1 MFFVELNTN
10 IPYESAEQP
19 MLTKD
24 YSLLKR
30 RLRLV
35 SFLYIKDLFVLSDL
49 VCFNVFVALQQ
60 LD

>member
-1 MFFVELNTN
+1 MFFVELSMN

-35 SFLYIKDLFVLSDL
+35 SFLYKRSI
-49 VCFNVFVALQQ
+49 CFS
-60 LD
+60 

>member
-1 MFFVELNTN
+1 MN

>member
-19 MLTKD
+19 LLTKD

-30 RLRLV
+30 RLEEDDS
-35 SFLYIKDLFVLSDL
+35 SFFSLI
-49 VCFNVFVALQQ
+49 
-60 LD
+60 